1 MQKWKPSKSRK
12 ISFAVQMDLIRE
24 FCEINN
30 ITTSKNNDS
39 YYFTVNGI
47 NYRVSN
53 HTIES
58 SNSVAF
64 DYINRF
70 QKRDLYHNDY
80 RNPNTVYIHAGK
92 TRIVD
97 IYTDI
102 INGYKL
108 DGKGNRIN

>member
-30 ITTSKNNDS
+30 IITSKNNDS

-47 NYRVSN
+47 
-53 HTIES
+53 
-58 SNSVAF
+58 
-64 DYINRF
+64 
-70 QKRDLYHNDY
+70 
-80 RNPNTVYIHAGK
+80 
-92 TRIVD
+92 
-97 IYTDI
+97 YTDI
-102 INGYKL
+102 ISGYKL